1 MLLCVC
7 YDVVLCRI
15 LSVVMCCFVVT
26 KLLCR
31 CCVVLSIFFLACCY
45 VVARGVSVIAV
56 QLLRCSELFLTH
68 CFVISMFEMAEM
80 GSISDTFEICI

>member
-15 LSVVMCCFVVT
+15 LSVVMCCFVVIGIVQV
-26 KLLCR
+26 LC
-31 CCVVLSIFFLACCY
+31 CPEYLFLACCY